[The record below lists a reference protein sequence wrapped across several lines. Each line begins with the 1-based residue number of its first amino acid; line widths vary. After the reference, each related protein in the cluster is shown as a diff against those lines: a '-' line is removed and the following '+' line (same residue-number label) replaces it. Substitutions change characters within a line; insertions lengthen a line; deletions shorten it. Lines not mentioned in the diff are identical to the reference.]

1 LFVLVSGLFGSTG
14 GLSGSSATGLLR
26 GFAAATSLLSSA
38 LLSAT
43 DAEQFLGGINHLRL
57 HSLELG
63 LLALLVSLLKLA
75 FVARKRC
82 CLDSLNQLLL

>member
-1 LFVLVSGLFGSTG
+1 MFVLVSGLFGSTG
-14 GLSGSSATGLLR
+14 GLSGGSATGLLR
-26 GFAAATSLLSSA
+26 GSAAAAGLLRSA

-43 DAEQFLGGINHLRL
+43 DAEQFLSGINHLRL

-75 FVARKRC
+75 FVTGERC
-82 CLDSLNQLLL
+82 CLDSLN